1 MRKTSVHATVK
12 TACVYVTPIFFKKL
26 FSKMSRKVGQSTT
39 FHIKW
44 RGSTIFREGR
54 FSLTPDDARV
64 PSAYA
69 GIRQSIF
76 ANREIAFRGVQ
87 LEGGRSKNYDCF
99 YKHLSSLLSLHR
111 LLPQPSGVGG
121 KAPHAPD
128 LVTSHLTYSE
138 IILPVSAR
146 FYPIEQ

>member
-1 MRKTSVHATVK
+1 MRKTSGHATVK

-54 FSLTPDDARV
+54 FSLNPDDARV

-76 ANREIAFRGVQ
+76 ANRETAFRGVQ
-87 LEGGRSKNYDCF
+87 LGGGRCKNIEFFINMCLYF
-99 YKHLSSLLSLHR
+99 YTCIACYHNPVAWGACPPR
-111 LLPQPSGVGG
+111 PRPRDVLP
-121 KAPHAPD
+121 D
-128 LVTSHLTYSE
+128 
-138 IILPVSAR
+138 PV
-146 FYPIEQ
+146 